1 MDEMKINFN
10 TIFMRGMISKL
21 LAKIISKKIGFKPE
35 IDLKELNVELKD
47 GKIDFHIS
55 LDGSVDEKAFA
66 KINRIIDG
74 M

>member
-21 LAKIISKKIGFKPE
+21 LAKIISKKIRFEPE
-35 IDLKELNVELKD
+35 IDLKELNIELKD
-47 GKIDFHIS
+47 GELYFHIS
-55 LDGSVDEKAFA
+55 LDGNVDEKAFT

-74 M
+74 T